1 LQRQRLL
8 EVHGLWSNDA
18 YGFHLEPKIKK
29 PESIWL
35 VGLDS
40 VSRFELALAVFIRE
54 SPLRPQ
60 AKVKSAH
67 RRKDSEVGAQRQT
80 RLWATPARC
89 VTRPADAPRPLQW
102 RPPRNCA

>member
-1 LQRQRLL
+1 MDFIWNR
-8 EVHGLWSNDA
+8 
-18 YGFHLEPKIKK
+18 KKKK

-40 VSRFELALAVFIRE
+40 ESRFELALAVFIRE

-67 RRKDSEVGAQRQT
+67 ERKDNEVGAQRQT
-80 RLWATPARC
+80 
-89 VTRPADAPRPLQW
+89 Q
-102 RPPRNCA
+102 